1 MDLEEW
7 DESVRVLAA
16 GFPDVLARM
25 ADDIDWT
32 EELGD
37 AMLAQ
42 TDDLLDA
49 VQRMRAQAEAA
60 GNLESN
66 EAQTVEVEGDIISIA
81 PADPQVV
88 YVPAYD
94 PQTVYTTPVT
104 QPTVVYDDPGVSY
117 GSVLTTGAIAF
128 GSALLIDEIFDD
140 DDDDWDDYWD
150 NNSIDWDDDSIYPG
164 RNVDIDGD
172 VNINRGD
179 VKIGDGDV
187 EKRREERW
195 EASRERRDEAR
206 QDIAQRSDQR
216 AAGRGERQGE
226 REGDRAG
233 RQGEREG
240 DRAARQGERDGDRA
254 ERQDGRAA
262 AAAGAGAA
270 AGAAAGAGA
279 RRDREGGGGA
289 RGDQRTQAE
298 AKLKARTDGQGGN
311 LHAAGERRPAD
322 CRPAA
327 AEVRFGAEAGRVGP
341 VEDREGDRPR
351 RDQPQA
357 RHVAGRGEGAG
368 AVSVEVKGGVEAE
381 VGFEAEG
388 SDGAEGSATQALGQQ
403 FGVQEAAEERLA
415 REARPRAV
423 GAAAA
428 GAAAAGAGGDE
439 EMTMRPGAKAGCW
452 GVLSL
457 VLLGGAA
464 AADPAVFESPEAA
477 VEAVVSALEARD
489 REALIAVFGPENED
503 VVLTGDPE
511 DDRATWGEFLRDYRA
526 LSRINR
532 EGDDLATLAIGRDL
546 WPFPAPLVRDAAG
559 WHFDA
564 EAAREEV
571 LLRRI
576 GQNELDVIDLLRGYV
591 DAQAAYRAMDPDGD
605 GLPTLRGERAV
616 ERGHARRALLARRAG
631 RAGEPG
637 RRLHGAGG
645 GRGLQRR
652 GRRGRRARA
661 LPRLLLPHP
670 DQAGAERARRARWT
684 IWSTATWW
692 PGTR

>member
-1 MDLEEW
+1 MRWCVLMVAALLPAAAGAQEPTEAPSPRPDASAAAPAEELAALPAEEGLLSDDALDDLVAPVALYPDSLLTQVLVAATYPLDVMKADRFLDDNADLPDQERADLVDLEDW

-49 VQRMRAQAEAA
+49 VQRLRAQADAA

-66 EAQTVEVEGDIISIA
+66 EAQTVEVEGDSISIA

-104 QPTVVYDDPGVSY
+104 QPTVVYDDPGVSW

-128 GSALLIDEIFDD
+128 GSALLVDEIFDD

-150 NNSIDWDDDSIYPG
+150 NDSIDWDDDSIYPG

-195 EASRERRDEAR
+195 EASSERRDEAR

-226 REGDRAG
+226 REGDRAA

-240 DRAARQGERDGDRA
+240 DRG

-289 RGDQRTQAE
+289 GGDRRTQAE
-298 AKLKARTDGQGGN
+298 AKLKARTDGQGATLTRRASGV
-311 LHAAGERRPAD
+311 RRP
-322 CRPAA
+322 PT
-327 AEVRFGAEAGRVGP
+327 G
-341 VEDREGDRPR
+341 
-351 RDQPQA
+351 
-357 RHVAGRGEGAG
+357 
-368 AVSVEVKGGVEAE
+368 
-381 VGFEAEG
+381 
-388 SDGAEGSATQALGQQ
+388 
-403 FGVQEAAEERLA
+403 
-415 REARPRAV
+415 
-423 GAAAA
+423 
-428 GAAAAGAGGDE
+428 
-439 EMTMRPGAKAGCW
+439 
-452 GVLSL
+452 
-457 VLLGGAA
+457 
-464 AADPAVFESPEAA
+464 
-477 VEAVVSALEARD
+477 RD
-489 REALIAVFGPENED
+489 RSPI
-503 VVLTGDPE
+503 
-511 DDRATWGEFLRDYRA
+511 
-526 LSRINR
+526 
-532 EGDDLATLAIGRDL
+532 
-546 WPFPAPLVRDAAG
+546 
-559 WHFDA
+559 
-564 EAAREEV
+564 
-571 LLRRI
+571 RR
-576 GQNELDVIDLLRGYV
+576 
-591 DAQAAYRAMDPDGD
+591 
-605 GLPTLRGERAV
+605 
-616 ERGHARRALLARRAG
+616 
-631 RAGEPG
+631 
-637 RRLHGAGG
+637 
-645 GRGLQRR
+645 
-652 GRRGRRARA
+652 
-661 LPRLLLPHP
+661 
-670 DQAGAERARRARWT
+670 
-684 IWSTATWW
+684 
-692 PGTR
+692 